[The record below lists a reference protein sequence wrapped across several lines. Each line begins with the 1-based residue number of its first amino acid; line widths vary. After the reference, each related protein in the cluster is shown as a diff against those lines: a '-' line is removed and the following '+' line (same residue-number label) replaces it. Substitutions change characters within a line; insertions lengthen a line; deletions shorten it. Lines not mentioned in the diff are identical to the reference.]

1 MNAKTLN
8 KKNFSITS
16 AVLKNIAYLSMLI
29 DHFSVVVFLSYIQW
43 RSTQGFSV
51 ETEREYYSIG
61 RAVGRVA
68 FVLFAFM
75 AAEGF
80 RYTHSKKNYLLR
92 LGVFA
97 LLSEIPFDLAI
108 YGKLYEPDGQNVYF
122 TLFLGVLALL
132 FIKNLTRHPLL
143 QCVSTILCC
152 VTAAILSTDY
162 MFMGVLLI
170 VTFYLCRKSFM
181 LQCLAGSTVI
191 YFGIVMV
198 YMVRHWGEG
207 LPITVFLESGMSE
220 LYGLAAFVLI
230 YFYDGRK
237 GRQLPKA
244 CYYLF
249 YPAHLLVLYGLSQL
263 WFG

>member
-1 MNAKTLN
+1 MN
-8 KKNFSITS
+8 KKYFSITS

-29 DHFSVVVFLSYIQW
+29 DHFFVVVFLSYIQW
-43 RSTQGFSV
+43 RSAQGLSV
-51 ETEREYYSIG
+51 EAEREYYSIG
-61 RAVGRVA
+61 RAVGRIA

-92 LGVFA
+92 LGLFA

-108 YGKLYEPDGQNVYF
+108 YGKLYEPNGQNVYF

-132 FIKNLTRHPLL
+132 LIRNLTGHPLL
-143 QCVSTILCC
+143 QCVSTMLCC

-220 LYGLAAFVLI
+220 LYGLAAFVMI

-237 GRQLPKA
+237 GRQLPKI

-249 YPAHLLVLYGLSQL
+249 YPVHLLALYGLSQM
-263 WFG
+263 WFS